1 MWIVCEFSIR
11 WWRSRDRWAMMEALR
26 LGEIKRRWVFGHCAE
41 VGMASRVNTRAEL
54 RECYRKLGLPVGSSL
69 AEVKAAY
76 RKLARQYHP
85 DANRSGAA
93 QSQTQDQFIQVTEA
107 YRMLMEHG
115 HQITGERDRRTRTTR
130 RTTQSQPKSQST
142 AERPSPKKSTA
153 KSQPKVRVQSR
164 PTPKAKRKVKISPN
178 DDMVTGVDP
187 SKPRQQPKV
196 WPKVELNPELSSFDQ
211 ELKEKTYKRLKALL
225 ASRRF
230 PSAIAMSEALA
241 SRIPQDPEAKQW
253 LAISYH
259 RWGRELIDRREPDKA
274 RIFLKKALHTDP
286 HNRELWVA
294 IDHEF
299 QRIERG

>member
-1 MWIVCEFSIR
+1 
-11 WWRSRDRWAMMEALR
+11 
-26 LGEIKRRWVFGHCAE
+26 
-41 VGMASRVNTRAEL
+41 MASRVNTRAEL

-85 DANRSGAA
+85 DANCGGVTP
-93 QSQTQDQFIQVTEA
+93 SQTQDQFIQVTAA

-130 RTTQSQPKSQST
+130 RSPQPKT
-142 AERPSPKKSTA
+142 AERPTVPKNTPQQAST
-153 KSQPKVRVQSR
+153 KSQPKVRVQSG
-164 PTPKAKRKVKISPN
+164 PTSKTKRKVKVSPN

-187 SKPRQQPKV
+187 SQPRKQPKM
-196 WPKVELNPELSSFDQ
+196 WPKVEFNPELSTFDQ

-259 RWGRELIDRREPDKA
+259 RWGRELVDRREPDKA

-299 QRIERG
+299 QRIERS

>member
-1 MWIVCEFSIR
+1 MG
-11 WWRSRDRWAMMEALR
+11 SRA
-26 LGEIKRRWVFGHCAE
+26 K
-41 VGMASRVNTRAEL
+41 SRAEL
-54 RECYRKLGLPVGSSL
+54 RECYRKLGLSVGSSL

-85 DANRSGAA
+85 DTNRDTTSH
-93 QSQTQDQFIQVTEA
+93 DQFIQGTAA
-107 YRMLMEHG
+107 YRMLLEHG
-115 HQITGERDRRTRTTR
+115 HQITGEVDRRTRTAR
-130 RTTQSQPKSQST
+130 RSATTQPTTT
-142 AERPSPKKSTA
+142 ANKTNNNKTNKTR
-153 KSQPKVRVQSR
+153 VRVQSR
-164 PTPKAKRKVKISPN
+164 PSAKTTAKRRTSPN

-187 SKPRQQPKV
+187 SQPRQQPKM
-196 WPKVELNPELSSFDQ
+196 WPKVEFNPELSPFDQ
-211 ELKEKTYKRLKALL
+211 ELKEKTYKRLKTLL
-225 ASRRF
+225 AGRRF

-241 SRIPQDPEAKQW
+241 SRIPDDPEAQQW

>member
-1 MWIVCEFSIR
+1 MNS
-11 WWRSRDRWAMMEALR
+11 
-26 LGEIKRRWVFGHCAE
+26 K
-41 VGMASRVNTRAEL
+41 VNSRAEL
-54 RECYRKLGLPVGSSL
+54 RGCYRKLGLPVGASL

-85 DANRSGAA
+85 DTNRNSA
-93 QSQTQDQFIQVTEA
+93 SHDKFIQVTEA
-107 YRMLMEHG
+107 YRMLLEHG
-115 HQITGERDRRTRTTR
+115 HQITGEVDRRTRTAR
-130 RTTQSQPKSQST
+130 RSSPAQST
-142 AERPSPKKSTA
+142 KPKTR
-153 KSQPKVRVQSR
+153 VRVQSR
-164 PTPKAKRKVKISPN
+164 PTPKTTVKPAANSKKRKTKIHPN

-187 SKPRQQPKV
+187 SKPRQQPKM
-196 WPKVELNPELSSFDQ
+196 WPKVEFNPELSTFDQ
-211 ELKEKTYKRLKALL
+211 ELKEKTYKRLKTLL

-241 SRIPQDPEAKQW
+241 TRIPQDPEAQQW

-259 RWGRELIDRREPDKA
+259 RWGRELIDRRDTDKA

-299 QRIERG
+299 QRIERGR

>member
-1 MWIVCEFSIR
+1 
-11 WWRSRDRWAMMEALR
+11 
-26 LGEIKRRWVFGHCAE
+26 
-41 VGMASRVNTRAEL
+41 MASRVNTRAEL
-54 RECYRKLGLPVGSSL
+54 RQCYRKLGLPVGASL

-85 DANRSGAA
+85 DANRGGGSAQS
-93 QSQTQDQFIQVTEA
+93 QSQTQEQFIQVTAA

-115 HQITGERDRRTRTTR
+115 HQITGECDRRTRTTR
-130 RTTQSQPKSQST
+130 RSAPPKSAAKKPTTQQSQPST
-142 AERPSPKKSTA
+142 AQTSPSKA
-153 KSQPKVRVQSR
+153 QPRVNVQSR
-164 PTPKAKRKVKISPN
+164 PTQSVKRQGKVSPN
-178 DDMVTGVDP
+178 DDRVTGVDP
-187 SKPRQQPKV
+187 SQPRQQPKV
-196 WPKVELNPELSSFDQ
+196 WPKVEFNPELSTFDQ

-241 SRIPQDPEAKQW
+241 SRISQDPEAKQW